1 MHHWSR
7 SYDIWFL
14 RYNKQRTKFF
24 VIMGHFLTLL
34 TTQKIKIL
42 KKCKKLLEILWFC
55 TKIMM
60 YDSWDIGCNRQIFSH
75 FVPFFALLLLPPP
88 FTTQTIKILQK
99 WKKTPRDIII
109 LHKCTIIDNHMIYRS
124 WDINCNTDFFCHLGP
139 FFTFYPPNCPKN
151 ENIKKKLK
159 NTWRCHHFTQEY
171 QKSWSY
177 AILFLKYGMWQ
188 M

>member
-1 MHHWSR
+1 MWRWGTPQNFLLGFIDELWKTWKIRILKKWKKKRCVLTQICSATDIIFCKKFGKNVKNTKRYYPFTLVHHWSR

-88 FTTQTIKILQK
+88 PLYN
-99 WKKTPRDIII
+99 P
-109 LHKCTIIDNHMIYRS
+109 HN
-124 WDINCNTDFFCHLGP
+124 
-139 FFTFYPPNCPKN
+139 
-151 ENIKKKLK
+151 
-159 NTWRCHHFTQEY
+159 
-171 QKSWSY
+171 
-177 AILFLKYGMWQ
+177 
-188 M
+188 